1 MYCSIAVG
9 CQLFSLASSSLTE
22 LGVTSRGLDE
32 WYTANRKTY
41 NHLLSLQSLNV
52 FQYLMI
58 DLQILTAIKFQ
69 ISRVCAST
77 WMLRIQMARQLKIK
91 SFFNQLTT
99 LIKNC
104 GSVMM
109 TSTKIQKKSIMHFLH
124 CKKGY
129 KFITLRFGS
138 LHTLKLCFGQTSHLL
153 FHPPSRIFH
162 LCGIVN
168 ANRIFRNTL
177 HTNSRF

>member
-1 MYCSIAVG
+1 MPLVFLANEGILNTVYCSIAVG

-41 NHLLSLQSLNV
+41 NPLLSLKSLNV

-109 TSTKIQKKSIMHFLH
+109 TSTKIEKNQLCIF
-124 CKKGY
+124 CIERRG
-129 KFITLRFGS
+129 IS
-138 LHTLKLCFGQTSHLL
+138 LSHLDL
-153 FHPPSRIFH
+153 EVCIH
-162 LCGIVN
+162 
-168 ANRIFRNTL
+168 
-177 HTNSRF
+177 